1 MRRIELLI
9 NDVRF
14 NTNNEG
20 TNRYSS
26 IRMIK
31 FFNDAQRTLQALI
44 HTHDTNGKYFVRE
57 VFLNLVANQESYAMP
72 LDIFAD
78 NAITGVARLV
88 TTSSID
94 YYTPMRQLTEKER
107 RKEFGYIPQGATV
120 LVSPVPNILLNLGLR
135 INYTYR
141 IATLSLRVG
150 KIASKTDGVSV
161 QLEAGFLAD
170 DITLFEDFFCVIGAD
185 GTIKDKEFALDG
197 YNTGTGLISTSSTL
211 VNGAVGD
218 YVVIG
223 AEATSHS
230 ELPNVCEQL
239 LTNFVER
246 KIHAVDSSK
255 EISDINFLTQ
265 EEITSMKELFV
276 DVEQDVKYPPIA
288 DDTYLNF

>member
-20 TNRYSS
+20 INRYSS

-31 FFNDAQRTLQALI
+31 FFNDAQRTLQSLI

-57 VFLNLVANQESYAMP
+57 TFLDLVVNQESYNMP
-72 LDIFAD
+72 VDIFAD

-120 LVSPVPNILLNLGLR
+120 IVSPVPNILLNNGLR

-150 KIASKTDGVSV
+150 KIASKIDGTSV
-161 QLEAGFLAD
+161 QLAAGWLTD
-170 DITLFEDFFCVIGAD
+170 DITLFEDFFCVVGAD
-185 GTIKDKEFALDG
+185 GVIKDRGFALDG
-197 YNTGTGLISTSSTL
+197 YNASTGLISTSSTL
-211 VNGAVGD
+211 INGAIGD

-223 AEATSHS
+223 LEATSHS
-230 ELPNVCEQL
+230 ELPDVCEQI

-246 KIHAVDSSK
+246 KIQAVDSSE
-255 EISDINFLTQ
+255 EIKDINFLTQ
-265 EEITSMKELFV
+265 EELESIKRLFV